1 MMTKEQMMDN
11 VIRQRGFE
19 SKWTVWFCDLAE
31 VLTPT
36 QLFAAYVLLDAN
48 VLKEDEDE
56 EEQGLD
62 KSDVQQYNRDK

>member
-1 MMTKEQMMDN
+1 
-11 VIRQRGFE
+11 
-19 SKWTVWFCDLAE
+19 VWFCDLAE

-56 EEQGLD
+56 EE
-62 KSDVQQYNRDK
+62 